1 MIKIE
6 LKNYPNLS
14 IDKQTLQNLRWFKNN
29 KIYSFTEDFNN
40 IFDTSF
46 NRDEY
51 YRTNI
56 FNSFYKNKLIQ
67 QYSRSPYDSELTN
80 ENPKF
85 LVNLEHY
92 LNAIIIKSLYS
103 TVETKNHYE
112 ISDYIQ
118 QNHLNKYGRSK
129 VIKMVG
135 GNAYYNF
142 NLSLFESYY
151 QSRFKLRSFIID
163 CLDRQI
169 INSQNHLNTQSLK
182 IKYSMIIKEIKTLL
196 KDLNFNT
203 ETCAVSQDCITGLF
217 FHKNFTLSFY
227 KGVDLRE
234 LKEIIT
240 PFYNLFLLNNEI
252 QINDSKYF
260 CDSDL
265 NIWVEFVNNS
275 KNIKD
280 SSFNRHLFK
289 RYNSDNDTDSE
300 LELFY
305 IDDLKTVI
313 AKDDKAYK
321 NFNFINFKSNN
332 NILRDRNYDITKVY
346 PFGRLP
352 FESINSTYFGI
363 ELECYVKD
371 SYLDDNNNK
380 KPYMLLEE
388 KILKGS
394 AVCKS
399 DGSLGENG
407 VELNTIPM
415 TLNYIQKND
424 YFLNFYKQ
432 VKNILESYEHEET
445 GIHIHISK
453 NNLSKVDIMRIQQF
467 INDEVNL
474 RYIKKMAGRNPNNYC
489 QVDNQLK
496 LKTFKSGRFDKPEK
510 FLAVNTLHKNS
521 IELRIFKG
529 TINPITIHRQVEFCH
544 ALTNFVKNTSY
555 LKLSFSDF
563 IEYTNKNKNMYPL
576 LFEFNNEFIKW
587 GSEFNV
593 SKLKGVETYTNKTLR
608 QIEKRNITVKY
619 PELKIISDISFKP
632 PRAVK
637 IKAVNQSTEN

>member
-1 MIKIE
+1 MNKVDF
-6 LKNYPNLS
+6 KKYPNLL
-14 IDKQTLQNLRWFKNN
+14 IDKQILQNLRWFKNN
-29 KIYSFTEDFNN
+29 KVYSYTEDFNN

-51 YRTNI
+51 YRVNI
-56 FNSFYKNKLIQ
+56 FNSFFKNKLIQ

-142 NLSLFESYY
+142 NLSLIESYY
-151 QSRFKLRSFIID
+151 QSRFKLRPFIID

-169 INSQNHLNTQSLK
+169 INSQNHLNTPSLK
-182 IKYSMIIKEIKTLL
+182 IKYSNIIKEIKILL
-196 KDLNFNT
+196 KDLNFKT

-217 FHKNFTLSFY
+217 FHKNYILSFY

-252 QINDSKYF
+252 QIDDSNYF
-260 CDSDL
+260 SDSEL
-265 NIWVEFVNNS
+265 NIWTEFVNNS

-280 SSFNRHLFK
+280 SSFNKHLFK
-289 RYNSDNDTDSE
+289 RYNSDNGTEST

-321 NFNFINFKSNN
+321 KFNFINFKSNKN
-332 NILRDRNYDITKVY
+332 LLRDRNYDITKVL

-363 ELECYVKD
+363 ELEAYVKE
-371 SYLDDNNNK
+371 SYLDNNNDK
-380 KPYMLLEE
+380 KPFMLLEE
-388 KILKGS
+388 TILKGT

-399 DGSLGENG
+399 DGSLRENG
-407 VELNTIPM
+407 VELNTVPM
-415 TLNYIQKND
+415 TLNYIQKTD

-432 VKNILESYEHEET
+432 VKNMLESYEHEET

-496 LKTFKSGRFDKPEK
+496 LKTFKSGRFNMQEK

-563 IEYTNKNKNMYPL
+563 ITYASQHKNSYPL
-576 LFEFNNEFIKW
+576 LFEFNTEFLKW
-587 GSEFNV
+587 GSEFNIG
-593 SKLKGVETYTNKTLR
+593 KLKGIETYTNKTLR
-608 QIEKRNITVKY
+608 QIEKRNIQIKY
-619 PELKIISDISFKP
+619 PELKTLSDINFKP
-632 PRAVK
+632 PRIAR
-637 IKAVNQSTEN
+637 IKVANISTEN